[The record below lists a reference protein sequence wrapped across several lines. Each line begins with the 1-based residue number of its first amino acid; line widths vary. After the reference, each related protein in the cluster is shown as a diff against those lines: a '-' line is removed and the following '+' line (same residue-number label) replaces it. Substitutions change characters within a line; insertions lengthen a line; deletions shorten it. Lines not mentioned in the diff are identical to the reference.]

1 MENLSRIFVSAIAVA
16 GLLWGVTAY
25 AQRGGWSAQAVG
37 SPPFRSYQIDSY
49 EIELEATN
57 GVADVY
63 FPDVNGSAA
72 RNYWRHERPFPVVV
86 YLQGAQLKK
95 EMLSMFALG
104 VAQHGFVVVVPNNV
118 SRVLGEGFSDVHLIT
133 SSLKEMREE
142 QYDLDTPLFG
152 IVDPS
157 RLGLSGH
164 SFGGIAASNAI
175 GGVCFPTWC
184 DTAIGFQRPPE
195 LRAAAII
202 SSVAGG
208 ASSNSG
214 VPVAVVVGSND
225 QRRADYEAGF
235 NSLQPPKAFIVVEG
249 ANHYSVLDT
258 EPEASRER
266 RGEPPQIYRQSVS
279 ATLYARWAGLF
290 LRTHILRDWKAGA
303 IIYQSAG
310 EEGVDVQST
319 WR

>member
-1 MENLSRIFVSAIAVA
+1 MAHLSRIPALALTFAA
-16 GLLWGVTAY
+16 LLWGVPAY
-25 AQRGGWSAQAVG
+25 AQGEGWSVQAFG
-37 SPPFRSYQIDSY
+37 SPPFRSHQIDSY
-49 EIELEATN
+49 EIGLEATN

-133 SSLKEMREE
+133 SSLEEMREE
-142 QYDLDTPLFG
+142 ELDPDSPLFG

-164 SFGGIAASNAI
+164 SFGGVAASNAI

-184 DTAIGFQRPPE
+184 DTSIGFQRPPE
-195 LRAAAII
+195 LLAAAII
-202 SSVAGG
+202 SSATGS
-208 ASSNSG
+208 ASPNSG
-214 VPVAVVVGSND
+214 IPVAVILGSND
-225 QRRADYEAGF
+225 QRRADYEVGF

-266 RGEPPQIYRQSVS
+266 RGEPPQIYRQSIS

-290 LRTHILRDWKAGA
+290 FRTHILKDWRAGA
-303 IIYQSAG
+303 IVYRSAG